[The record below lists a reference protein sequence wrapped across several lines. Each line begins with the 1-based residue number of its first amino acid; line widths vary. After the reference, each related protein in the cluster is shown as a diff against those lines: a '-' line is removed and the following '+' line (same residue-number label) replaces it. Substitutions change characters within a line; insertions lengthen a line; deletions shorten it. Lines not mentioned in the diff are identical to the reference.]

1 MTELIKSERCADP
14 WLQEVQEE
22 IRHGKLSANNHNF
35 LHGKPTSVPGSW
47 CDGDVSCKQSRCRD
61 MVGPMWDKPL
71 AAFGKSLQRKST
83 QRTSEYIMKHQCA
96 VCHKERVSKQRVANG
111 AADERF
117 QSQKFSNAP
126 AIFANNDVKHETNKI
141 RARRFATDRKD
152 VITYAVA
159 KDTPSAQALRER
171 PGLSGEKLSW
181 LNRHDRESGDLYG
194 MLPLIPSMSMA
205 LTDHIDRSPDK
216 QLLRSTLGYL
226 HSLVLAPGEQSIVE
240 NGVRIPLKL
249 PPVVFLKLPNAT

>member
-1 MTELIKSERCADP
+1 M
-14 WLQEVQEE
+14 
-22 IRHGKLSANNHNF
+22 
-35 LHGKPTSVPGSW
+35 
-47 CDGDVSCKQSRCRD
+47 
-61 MVGPMWDKPL
+61 
-71 AAFGKSLQRKST
+71 
-83 QRTSEYIMKHQCA
+83 
-96 VCHKERVSKQRVANG
+96 SKQRVASG

-126 AIFANNDVKHETNKI
+126 AIFANNDVKYETNKV
-141 RARRFATDRKD
+141 RARRFATERKD

-194 MLPLIPSMSMA
+194 MLPLIPNMPMA

-216 QLLRSTLGYL
+216 QLLRGTVGYL
-226 HSLVLAPGEQSIVE
+226 HSWVLASGEQSVVE
-240 NGVRIPLKL
+240 NGVRILEKL
-249 PPVVFLKLPNAT
+249 PIVFLKFPNATWTLEGLTEPGLYPIKLRTNAWYLDKGRKHPVLKISRKQLPLAPAFVLASVFYGSAHL